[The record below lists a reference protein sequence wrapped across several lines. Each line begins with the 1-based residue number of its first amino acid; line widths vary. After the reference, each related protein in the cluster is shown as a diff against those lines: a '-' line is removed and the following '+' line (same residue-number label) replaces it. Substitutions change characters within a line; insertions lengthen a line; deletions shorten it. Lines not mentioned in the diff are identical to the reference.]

1 MKLKMCPPRD
11 ARSST
16 KTVSA
21 NCYLYLID
29 IWPVFIV
36 PSVNP
41 LRGAIYLFI
50 YLFIYVYL
58 LHASLLFVVLYSYLQ
73 KKTLSL

>member
-21 NCYLYLID
+21 TSCYLYLID

-50 YLFIYVYL
+50 HLCLFITCFP
-58 LHASLLFVVLYSYLQ
+58 AICSTILLFTE
-73 KKTLSL
+73 KALSL

>member
-1 MKLKMCPPRD
+1 MKLKMRPPRD

-50 YLFIYVYL
+50 YSFMFIYYMLPGYL
-58 LHASLLFVVLYSYLQ
+58 
-73 KKTLSL
+73 

>member
-1 MKLKMCPPRD
+1 MLGQAPRPCQLL
-11 ARSST
+11 AV
-16 KTVSA
+16 K
-21 NCYLYLID
+21 CYLYLID

-50 YLFIYVYL
+50 HSFMFIYYMLTCYL
-58 LHASLLFVVLYSYLQ
+58 
-73 KKTLSL
+73 